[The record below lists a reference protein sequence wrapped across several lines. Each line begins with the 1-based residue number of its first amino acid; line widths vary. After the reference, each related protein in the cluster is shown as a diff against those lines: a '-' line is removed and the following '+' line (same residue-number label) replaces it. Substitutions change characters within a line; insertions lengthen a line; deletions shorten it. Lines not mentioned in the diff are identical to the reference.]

1 MKDDEV
7 GDVFNKVI
15 SELAPE
21 ALKILW
27 PEFEPIISKQVIKVS
42 LLLLAK
48 IKRFGY
54 CVQYVMSVT
63 HIILGTAC
71 EWQRCA
77 VKKANAKKH
86 SQR

>member
-27 PEFEPIISKQVIKVS
+27 PEFEPIISRQVIKVS
-42 LLLLAK
+42 FNL
-48 IKRFGY
+48 
-54 CVQYVMSVT
+54 
-63 HIILGTAC
+63 
-71 EWQRCA
+71 
-77 VKKANAKKH
+77 
-86 SQR
+86 